1 MPTLNIPLIDGPT
14 MEVEVNSSLFVLGV
28 NGSGKSALLH
38 YIAEKRPNVKLL
50 AGGRQL
56 WLTTPTLDKMVS
68 NRQGMDKHIEGRNL
82 KQQERTQ
89 DSVKDGFPGAALHQL
104 ADRENEM
111 ARRIMYSLRESGGQT
126 NKVEEL
132 LAESPPF
139 QRLNQLLSMA
149 GFPFKLRIAERRA
162 AIQAVRESDAST
174 RYGINEMSDGE
185 RNAILTAAEVLS
197 AEPGITF
204 LIDEPERHLHPA
216 VSVPFLSTLFA
227 MREDCAFLVATNQ
240 LDLPLAVQGSKSLV
254 VRSCRWVQGKPVEW
268 DAVEIDSAEEL
279 PEDVKRA
286 ILGARKK
293 ALFVEGEVKKQ
304 SLDVPLYTAL
314 FPDSELSIIPA
325 GSRKNVINAV
335 DGLRNSEAHHDVKA
349 FGLVDGDGRSD
360 AGALAKRGIYALP
373 CYSVESLYYCVDAIE
388 SVARRQSDALGYDA
402 DDMIA
407 AAKDAAI
414 DVLREE
420 ELAERMASRICERQ
434 AEAQIEARKPTWKS
448 IRDNRGAPVEIRVEP
463 NYAAEL
469 ERYKRAVAAGDIE
482 GLVARYPLRESGAFG
497 RIASELHFRAKE
509 DYQRAVVTR
518 ARDCPDLAKSLKRRI
533 SPLADAIQQ
542 NPA

>member
-1 MPTLNIPLIDGPT
+1 MPTLKIPLIPT
-14 MEVEVNSSLFVLGV
+14 DDSPTEMEVVVESPLFVLGV

-38 YIAEKRPNVKLL
+38 YIAEKRAKVKLL

-56 WLTTPTLDKMVS
+56 WMTTPTLDKMVS

-82 KQQERTQ
+82 RQQERTQ

-111 ARRIMYSLRESGGQT
+111 ARRIMYSLRRSGGQT

-132 LAESPPF
+132 LEESPPF

-162 AIQAVRESDAST
+162 AIQAVRGSDTLT
-174 RYGINEMSDGE
+174 RYGIDEMSDGE

-197 AEPGITF
+197 AEPGIMF

-216 VSVPFLSTLFA
+216 VSVPFLSALFA
-227 MREDCAFLVATNQ
+227 MREDCDFLVATNQ

-254 VRSCRWVQGKPVEW
+254 VRSCRWAQGKPVEW
-268 DAVEIDSAEEL
+268 DAIKLDSAEEL
-279 PEDVKRA
+279 QEDVRRA

-293 ALFVEGEVKKQ
+293 ALFVEGEGKEQ
-304 SLDVPLYTAL
+304 SLDVPLYTVL
-314 FPDSELSIIPA
+314 FPDSELSIIPV

-335 DGLRNSEAHHDVKA
+335 DGLRNSETHHDVKA

-360 AGALAKRGIYALP
+360 ADALAQRGIYALP
-373 CYSVESLYYCVDAIE
+373 CYSVESLYYCEDAIE
-388 SVARRQSDALGYDA
+388 SVAQRQADALGYSA
-402 DDMIA
+402 ADMIA
-407 AAKDAAI
+407 DAKDAAI
-414 DVLREE
+414 AVLREE
-420 ELAERMASRICERQ
+420 GLAERMAARICERQ
-434 AEAQIEARKPTWKS
+434 AEAQVEAQKPTWRS
-448 IRDNRGAPVEIRVEP
+448 IRDNRGAPVDIRVEP
-463 NYAAEL
+463 NYEAEL
-469 ERYKRAVAAGDIE
+469 KRYNRAVADRDIE
-482 GLVARYPLRESGAFG
+482 GLVARYPLRESNSFG
-497 RIASELHFRAKE
+497 RIASKLHYRTTE

-518 ARDCPDLAKSLKRRI
+518 ARDCSDLAKSLKRRI
-533 SPLADAIQQ
+533 EPLADAIQ
-542 NPA
+542 

>member
-14 MEVEVNSSLFVLGV
+14 MEVEVNSPLFVLGV

-38 YIAEKRPNVKLL
+38 CIAEKRPNVKLL

-132 LAESPPF
+132 LEESPPF

-268 DAVEIDSAEEL
+268 DAVKIDSAEEL

-373 CYSVESLYYCVDAIE
+373 CYSVESLYYCEDAIA
-388 SVARRQSDALGYDA
+388 SVARLQAAALGYAA
-402 DDMIA
+402 DDMAA

-420 ELAERMASRICERQ
+420 GLAERMAARICERQ
-434 AEAQIEARKPTWKS
+434 AEAQIEAQKPTWKS

-463 NYAAEL
+463 DYEVEL
-469 ERYKRAVAAGDIE
+469 ERYKRAAADGDIE

-497 RIASELHFRAKE
+497 RIASELHFLAKE

-533 SPLADAIQQ
+533 EPLADAIQQ